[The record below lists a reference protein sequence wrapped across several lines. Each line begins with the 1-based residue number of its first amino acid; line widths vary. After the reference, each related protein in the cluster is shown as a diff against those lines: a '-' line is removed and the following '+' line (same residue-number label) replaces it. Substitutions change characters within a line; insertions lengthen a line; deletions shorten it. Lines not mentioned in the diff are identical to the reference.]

1 MCGRYSLVNSAKKID
16 AQFGKVT
23 IKQAL
28 PNNYNVAPTQK
39 AYVITNTAPD
49 VVESFNWGLVPF
61 WSKDGK
67 NTGRLINA
75 RAEGIA
81 AKPSFRIPIRKRRC
95 LVLADSFYEWKR
107 IDGKKQPFRILLPNE
122 ALLVFAG
129 IWEVWKQG
137 DQVKTTFSI
146 ITTTPNKEME
156 ALHNRMPVIL
166 TSEKDQKEW
175 LAASDLD
182 NILMLLQP
190 APNNTLQ
197 LYPSNPKVNSVRNN
211 GADLHQKFEEPPTLF
226 D

>member
-1 MCGRYSLVNSAKKID
+1 MCGRYSLVTSAKRIE

-28 PNNYNVAPTQK
+28 PDNYNVAPTQK
-39 AYVITNTAPD
+39 AYVITDKAPD

-95 LVLADSFYEWKR
+95 LVFADSFYEWKR
-107 IDGKKQPFRILLPNE
+107 INGKKQPFRILLPNE
-122 ALLVFAG
+122 ELLVFAG
-129 IWEVWKQG
+129 IWEVWKQ
-137 DQVKTTFSI
+137 DKQVQTTFSI

-156 ALHNRMPVIL
+156 DIHNRMPVIL
-166 TSEKDQKEW
+166 TTKETQKNW
-175 LAASDLD
+175 LTEEDLD
-182 NILMLLQP
+182 VVLMLLQP
-190 APNNTLQ
+190 APDGTLQ
-197 LYPSNPKVNSVRNN
+197 LYPSNPKVNSVKNN
-211 GADLHQKFEEPPTLF
+211 GADLHQRFEQPPSLF